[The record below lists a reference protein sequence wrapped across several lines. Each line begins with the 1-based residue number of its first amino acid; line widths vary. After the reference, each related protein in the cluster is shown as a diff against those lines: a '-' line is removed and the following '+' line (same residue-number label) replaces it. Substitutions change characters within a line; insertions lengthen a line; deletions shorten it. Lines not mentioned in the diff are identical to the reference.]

1 MSVFRFFIIRTER
14 TTRHQYPIKIQF
26 ASITGISPQNAIP
39 RRRTTLFSFDSKAFA
54 YFPVLQMHFAVS
66 GVFILTRSQCSSTK
80 EFIMDVYPLTYKNLI
95 FNIITDED
103 ISFVEIRKLLDYL
116 IEEQAFDKSRDS
128 LADDPEMYEIY
139 IDDYYYV
146 VDVQNYEVAI
156 YKREKKI
163 DVMEN

>member
-1 MSVFRFFIIRTER
+1 
-14 TTRHQYPIKIQF
+14 
-26 ASITGISPQNAIP
+26 
-39 RRRTTLFSFDSKAFA
+39 
-54 YFPVLQMHFAVS
+54 
-66 GVFILTRSQCSSTK
+66 
-80 EFIMDVYPLTYKNLI
+80 MDVYPLVYKNLI

-139 IDDYYYV
+139 IDEHYYV

>member
-1 MSVFRFFIIRTER
+1 
-14 TTRHQYPIKIQF
+14 
-26 ASITGISPQNAIP
+26 
-39 RRRTTLFSFDSKAFA
+39 
-54 YFPVLQMHFAVS
+54 
-66 GVFILTRSQCSSTK
+66 
-80 EFIMDVYPLTYKNLI
+80 MDVYPLVYKNLI

>member
-1 MSVFRFFIIRTER
+1 
-14 TTRHQYPIKIQF
+14 
-26 ASITGISPQNAIP
+26 
-39 RRRTTLFSFDSKAFA
+39 
-54 YFPVLQMHFAVS
+54 
-66 GVFILTRSQCSSTK
+66 
-80 EFIMDVYPLTYKNLI
+80 MDVYPLTYKNLI

>member
-1 MSVFRFFIIRTER
+1 
-14 TTRHQYPIKIQF
+14 
-26 ASITGISPQNAIP
+26 
-39 RRRTTLFSFDSKAFA
+39 
-54 YFPVLQMHFAVS
+54 
-66 GVFILTRSQCSSTK
+66 
-80 EFIMDVYPLTYKNLI
+80 MDVYPLVYKNLI

-103 ISFVEIRKLLDYL
+103 ISFVEIRRLLDYL

-128 LADDPEMYEIY
+128 LADVPEMYEIY

>member
-1 MSVFRFFIIRTER
+1 
-14 TTRHQYPIKIQF
+14 
-26 ASITGISPQNAIP
+26 
-39 RRRTTLFSFDSKAFA
+39 
-54 YFPVLQMHFAVS
+54 
-66 GVFILTRSQCSSTK
+66 
-80 EFIMDVYPLTYKNLI
+80 MDVYPLVYKNLI

-103 ISFVEIRKLLDYL
+103 ISFIEIRKLLDYL